1 MSEPVKDSIAGQIAG
16 RITGSELEVM
26 KLLWCAEDALPITEI
41 RETLQ
46 RLKGWEP
53 ATIKTLVSRLVGKG
67 ALRQE
72 KRNVYYYSPLIGE
85 QAYNA
90 WATDDLIHRLYN
102 GSARDLVAALV
113 HSDGLTKQD
122 LEELQ
127 NMFIVE
133 D

>member
-26 KLLWCAEDALPITEI
+26 KLLWRAEDALPITEI

-46 RLKGWEP
+46 RQKGWEP
-53 ATIKTLVSRLVGKG
+53 ATIKTLVSRLVG
-67 ALRQE
+67 QE

-85 QAYNA
+85 QEYNA